1 MALSKVDLSKQIV
14 VLQNVWIS
22 ACDMFNSVISFLT
35 ERHKR
40 QREIILKML
49 IADSNKRGN
58 TKKKE
63 PKPSRY
69 WVRPG
74 RSNMLWTNNL
84 NNKATLEEWREN
96 FRMSEA
102 SFYMLCEELRPYLTK
117 QTTKLR
123 KPVSVETQVAVTLY
137 YLAGEGRIRKVSNS
151 FGLGKATVSKVI
163 HRVTSVIS
171 EKLGPKHILLL
182 KMKGEVEENAQNFY
196 NR

>member
-1 MALSKVDLSKQIV
+1 MFFRTKTHFQINLFSFVVKMTLSKVDLSKQIV
-14 VLQNVWIS
+14 ILKNVLISTCNV
-22 ACDMFNSVISFLT
+22 FNSVTSFLT

-49 IADSNKRGN
+49 VADSNERRN

-63 PKPSRY
+63 RKPARY

-74 RSNMLWTNNL
+74 RSNIWWINIL

-123 KPVSVETQVAVTLY
+123 KPVSVDT
-137 YLAGEGRIRKVSNS
+137 KFS
-151 FGLGKATVSKVI
+151 
-163 HRVTSVIS
+163 
-171 EKLGPKHILLL
+171 
-182 KMKGEVEENAQNFY
+182 
-196 NR
+196 